1 MKINNGNIHALYLN
15 SYKAK
20 GNTKVENKN
29 MSKEATK
36 DTCELSSLGKS
47 LNKLALEEE
56 SVGRSNKE
64 VEKIKNK
71 VSAGTY
77 AVDSKVLAK
86 SMMVFMKGG
95 Q

>member
-1 MKINNGNIHALYLN
+1 
-15 SYKAK
+15 
-20 GNTKVENKN
+20 

-56 SVGRSNKE
+56 SVGMSNKE

-77 AVDSKVLAK
+77 VVDSKVLAK
-86 SMMVFMKGG
+86 SMMAFMKGG